1 MTNTDTHTQT
11 DTVAVGATGT
21 VMPLM
26 TELRCSPRSE
36 RPAAAADAVDT
47 AALGGSVA

>member
-36 RPAAAADAVDT
+36 RPAAADAVDT